1 MCFEHFVDSR
11 HSNDPTD
18 INYRPTL
25 FAYKSQQPS
34 ESQTA
39 RNERLSKR
47 NLLQQFKE
55 QEEKETLTLKRH
67 HDFSLFS
74 HSYCC
79 TYTTTTDDVSSLTE
93 NTFISNPDL
102 PVDDV
107 NIKILKDEGMQC
119 DPGPLLVENMAL
131 KK

>member
-1 MCFEHFVDSR
+1 MYIYIYTSTKNAQIVIVFIYLKLKQE
-11 HSNDPTD
+11 
-18 INYRPTL
+18 
-25 FAYKSQQPS
+25 
-34 ESQTA
+34 
-39 RNERLSKR
+39 
-47 NLLQQFKE
+47 FKE

-107 NIKILKDEGMQC
+107 NIKILKDEGT
-119 DPGPLLVENMAL
+119 D
-131 KK
+131 